1 MIISLNDW
9 AFVLAEICIVLG
21 GYALYM
27 KRTMGKRRKRLREFL
42 ARGEA

>member
-9 AFVLAEICIVLG
+9 AFVLGEICIVLG
-21 GYALYM
+21 GYTLYM
-27 KRTMGKRRKRLREFL
+27 RRRMAKRKKRLREFL

>member
-9 AFVLAEICIVLG
+9 AFVLGEICIVLG

-27 KRTMGKRRKRLREFL
+27 RQGIAKRRKRLREFL